1 MATVEAIEGD
11 EPLYTIDE
19 LAARSGVPSRTI
31 RFYQSKGT
39 LPAPE
44 RRGRVAY
51 YRPEHV
57 ERLKVIAE
65 LQDRGLRLDAIR
77 DLVENEATAAR
88 SVAEWLGLDAALA
101 GPWSEDRPRIYD
113 ADELA
118 ALLKDRPAGILAA
131 LERSRLI
138 NRDQSHPDLWMV
150 HSPGMLKLALRLLDV
165 GVAVELSGR
174 AADVLRRRMSKA
186 ADELVSLFAAAVEEG
201 MVAQATDEW
210 AEAIKVLRPIAREAS
225 GLILAQELERSVRQ
239 WMDAG
244 GTPRE
249 AARKRKR

>member
-1 MATVEAIEGD
+1 MTEYSLE
-11 EPLYTIDE
+11 E
-19 LAARSGVPSRTI
+19 LANVSGVPARTI
-31 RFYQSKGT
+31 RYYQSKGT
-39 LPAPE
+39 LPHPE
-44 RRGRVAY
+44 RRGRDGVY
-51 YRPEHV
+51 DDSHL
-57 ERLKVIAE
+57 ERLRLIAE